1 MQIRY
6 NLANTVDI
14 QRLYK
19 DNEYAKEMGII
30 VKQQK
35 SEQVKNLENKLREVD
50 NDGENWREKV
60 MALKSEITE
69 AKKSEN
75 NIYLLKYNKNDLN
88 VTNQKTLGL
97 FRSVILH
104 NDKIISFS
112 PPKSIDNE
120 TFLADAFD
128 SKTTYL
134 IEEFVE
140 GTMINMFY
148 NTLTHEWEIASR
160 SSIGARCSFYQDKQI
175 TFRTMFLEAMNRLGY
190 EFENFNKNL
199 CYSWILQHSDNRIVV
214 PFTQPNIIL
223 CKVYQCQD
231 LLVKEISLTDW
242 DENIFVATVPYE
254 MPRPLNKVID

>member
-6 NLANTVDI
+6 NLANTLDI

-50 NDGENWREKV
+50 NDDENWREKV

-148 NTLTHEWEIASR
+148 DKNTQLR
-160 SSIGARCSFYQDKQI
+160 VKY
-175 TFRTMFLEAMNRLGY
+175 
-190 EFENFNKNL
+190 
-199 CYSWILQHSDNRIVV
+199 
-214 PFTQPNIIL
+214 NI
-223 CKVYQCQD
+223 
-231 LLVKEISLTDW
+231 
-242 DENIFVATVPYE
+242 
-254 MPRPLNKVID
+254 